1 MPEQPDDTQD
11 LSGTERFAPPPGGSP
26 PGSLP
31 EWKPTYTPPST
42 PTVNQSL
49 ARTPTPASGHHV
61 QQTQQR
67 SERRKRKRADRSS
80 SAFYLPAW
88 SVGLMLLLVFGIVG
102 AIVLLVIT
110 LGGQNAPSGEPRVVI
125 ITAEPSSTPEP
136 GIATA
141 TSGVQPLP
149 SFQGPVP
156 TFGLEG
162 PTLPPIILSPTP
174 VAISIGATVVVNSDQ
189 LRIRPEPSL
198 NNRELFFAV
207 EGDQFRV
214 VGGPER
220 GSDLTWWQVE
230 DPDDPSRAGWA
241 AADYLDVA
249 VGG

>member
-1 MPEQPDDTQD
+1 MPEQPDDTKD
-11 LSGTERFAPPPGGSP
+11 LSGTEPLGTPPGN
-26 PGSLP
+26 LP

-42 PTVNQSL
+42 PTVAQG
-49 ARTPTPASGHHV
+49 RTPTPATGHHV
-61 QQTQQR
+61 QQPQQR
-67 SERRKRKRADRSS
+67 YERRKRKQRDRSS

-110 LGGQNAPSGEPRVVI
+110 LGGQNAPSGEPRIVI
-125 ITAEPSSTPEP
+125 ITAEPSSTPDASL
-136 GIATA
+136 ATA

-162 PTLPPIILSPTP
+162 PTLAPIIISPTP
-174 VAISIGATVVVNSDQ
+174 LSITIGATVVVNSDQ
-189 LRIRPEPSL
+189 LRIRPQPNL
-198 NNRELFFAV
+198 DNRELFFAV
-207 EGDQFRV
+207 EGDQFV
-214 VGGPER
+214 VIGGPER

-230 DPDDPSRAGWA
+230 DPDDPSRTGWA